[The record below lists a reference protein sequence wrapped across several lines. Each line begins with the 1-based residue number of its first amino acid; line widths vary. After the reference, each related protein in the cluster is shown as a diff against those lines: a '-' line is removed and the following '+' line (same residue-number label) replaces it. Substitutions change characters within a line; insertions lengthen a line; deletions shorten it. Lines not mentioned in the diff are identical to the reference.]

1 MKNKL
6 LVISILLIIIIII
19 VSYYWLSKE
28 ESLIEPY
35 VNNFGSFHIRNLN
48 EDGTVNPILDSS
60 NKLEQLR
67 LSTFFSSSCYVYI
80 PEGITEINGFFQQG
94 EFSNSKPPIA
104 SIYLPSTLKKIGMNE
119 FKDYTK
125 LTHINNYDNVFEP
138 GIEEIGANAFRNT
151 AIQHVKLPA
160 ENNRLNKDLWNHTD
174 VKDLNSWLSYRPF
187 VIKNIYTQYT
197 QDEALFKDK
206 WTIVYNNKYYP
217 IHDVNP
223 DLKCSAMDIP
233 GHDDTP
239 YYTGGDRDKGD
250 ECGFKLSD
258 GWNNWYR
265 ADGCGKWGRCCKCF
279 DSQKVWIDIYDPNTG
294 AKSNNGNIGHYKKTS
309 DNQGPYW
316 KNGSR
321 YYGWNYANDRL
332 LGTKVENT
340 TTENKY
346 KYVANNNYIKVNKD
360 SITSDKIREIRK
372 AYQNNKFPFEDNV
385 TIDYYRN
392 GDPGSNSHTLFL
404 ENRQKGNYL
413 APNLSSHIQTIE
425 KYITD
430 TEIVEIATYLN
441 VEDVYNIAG
450 NNSSDGY
457 LSVNKG
463 QAYKDMKIINIVDGA
478 VALGESLF
486 ENNSYLET
494 IIIPPSVKY
503 IKDKCFKSC
512 TNLKRVL
519 FYPVSQLISIGN
531 NAFQGCNNLNTIHL
545 PDSLQ
550 TIGYKAF
557 QGCSNLQVYINPSS
571 QLKVV
576 AMDAFD
582 KTINKLVLPEQTH
595 FTPPYNENVLQYGI
609 NGYMGGAVSSN
620 SIDSRLSNRYISQT
634 MLIHNYNENNTQNVD
649 NILYEVKTIKS
660 SNIDY
665 YFYYFHK
672 PEKSDTQY
680 NISFYS
686 KKGVSSIPTQT
697 LLVGGGGSGGVG
709 NHYSYGNGGGGGG
722 EVIILNQYQLY
733 SNDSI
738 TMKIGWGGDWNT
750 SKKHTDGQNP
760 GITMRHGAKGA
771 PTTLKINLNNQTLI
785 SHTAKPG
792 TGGSTTNHS
801 NNGNGGQS
809 GSGKGGGSGPNRSNT
824 AGGGGGGGDFENGG
838 GAKYPGNGGGDGGKG
853 VTWID
858 HQGYGG
864 GGGGGGGWGS
874 ANGYRGNRGSAP
886 GNATHG
892 GGKGGQGGYAADGRN
907 GSGGGGGG
915 GSKGGPHTDTHSD
928 WPYLG
933 WPHGHG
939 GHGSCVFAFNK
950 YQFDEGGWKLQFVPI
965 NYILGEDGKTI
976 NESSYNKQKTYDV
989 YQNNFAKNFSIVN
1002 KANNNENN
1010 SRHLLLT
1017 VPFPIDYYNNNN
1029 SFSSNILETQ
1039 GQDIRRKI
1047 QAIKNAEG
1055 IITSNIQIIEE
1066 RINQLP
1072 VTDLINLM
1080 NNAYGMDDLPS
1091 LADFNTHISSID
1103 TYVSAVE
1110 EQFINII
1117 IEKNKEQFQLE
1128 LNGLKTYKDELQRQ
1142 INEAETTNKARI
1154 QRRLDREDYL
1164 AKAEVTRQGE
1174 ISTLKKS
1181 AGEEAKTATQ
1191 TWYNQYQTKYN
1202 SDKLDE
1208 TIASKEGSISLYNQN
1223 VEDSIILNQLDT
1235 SLNDLDDVLGRV
1247 SDQNMSTEIERNMLD
1262 LELKNIGNETAAREK
1277 ELQKL
1282 QEEDTNLK
1290 KENIKI
1296 KDRLKLTKLDQIISN
1311 NNMDLKHVNDTI
1323 KQQRLFTDNVK
1334 DLVQD
1339 KKNKLNILGHAYNTS
1354 DNVIQ
1359 SQQQLIDNNIK
1370 TQEKYQI
1377 EKFTNLNKYNMKYMD
1392 PKYEDYRLNQEDCD
1406 QLLNEFDSDKYCEQ
1420 EYYNINKDK
1429 CISKEIC
1436 ENRNNNNELEN
1447 EMYNNPGTGKRFKD
1461 NKDNYHYNYTNTI
1474 NMSLGILTLF
1484 TIIYKIK

>member
-35 VNNFGSFHIRNLN
+35 VNNNAEFHIRNLN
-48 EDGTVNPILDSS
+48 EDGTVNPKLDSS

-67 LSTFFSSSCYVYI
+67 LSTFFGNINNNCYVYI
-80 PEGITEINGFFQQG
+80 PEGVTEINGFFKDG

-197 QDEALFKDK
+197 QDEAFFKDN

-217 IHDVNP
+217 INDV
-223 DLKCSAMDIP
+223 DATIKCNAMDIP
-233 GHDDTP
+233 GHDNTP
-239 YYTGGDRDKGD
+239 YYTGGERDRGD

-258 GWNNWYR
+258 GWHNVYHR
-265 ADGCGKWGRCCKCF
+265 DGCAKRGRCCKCYQ
-279 DSQKVWIDIYDPNTG
+279 SQKVWVDIYDPNTG
-294 AKSNNGNIGHYKKTS
+294 AKTNNGNIGTYKKTS
-309 DNQGPYW
+309 DNQEPYW

-332 LGTKVENT
+332 LGTKVDNT

-372 AYQNNKFPFEDNV
+372 AYQNNKFPFEDSV
-385 TIDYYRN
+385 TIDYYSN

-404 ENRQKGNYL
+404 ENRQNGNYL

-430 TEIVEIATYLN
+430 TENIQIATYHNL
-441 VEDVYNIAG
+441 EDVYNIDFNGILSKLAIA
-450 NNSSDGY
+450 NSFGDYYGFEIVY
-457 LSVNKG
+457 I
-463 QAYKDMKIINIVDGA
+463 KDKVTSLEA
-478 VALGESLF
+478 SLF

-494 IIIPPSVKY
+494 IIISPSVKY

-557 QGCSNLQVYINPSS
+557 QGCSYLQVYINPSS
-571 QLKVV
+571 KLKVV

-582 KTINKLVLPEQTH
+582 KTISKLVLPAQTH
-595 FTPPYNENVLQYGI
+595 FSPPYNENVLQYGI

-620 SIDSRLSNRYISQT
+620 SIDSQLSNRYISQT
-634 MLIHNYNENNTQNVD
+634 KLMTVSKDKYGNDMPNSGDWEKKTINYKDTNEPWYFFYFYPPKIDND
-649 NILYEVKTIKS
+649 NIDWSKGDSASSAIRSQLEAYRRTYAIKFVS
-660 SNIDY
+660 RN
-665 YFYYFHK
+665 
-672 PEKSDTQY
+672 
-680 NISFYS
+680 
-686 KKGVSSIPTQT
+686 GVGSINTSI
-697 LLVGGGGSGGVG
+697 LIVGGGGSGGG
-709 NHYSYGNGGGGGG
+709 SKTGGYGAGGGGGG
-722 EVIILNQYQLY
+722 EVKDLTWNIGNRSVINVGIGHGHIHEDKAGL
-733 SNDSI
+733 SNGR
-738 TMKIGWGGDWNT
+738 TGWGT
-750 SKKHTDGQNP
+750 
-760 GITMRHGAKGA
+760 
-771 PTTLKINLNNQTLI
+771 KINLPTSGGHSSWNAGPGYGGYAYAHSHDGRGGLSGNGNN
-785 SHTAKPG
+785 
-792 TGGSTTNHS
+792 GGSHNSGAGPGGGGSSGGGHNSWSTSSHNYG
-801 NNGNGGQS
+801 GNGG
-809 GSGKGGGSGPNRSNT
+809 
-824 AGGGGGGGDFENGG
+824 NGI
-838 GAKYPGNGGGDGGKG
+838 
-853 VTWID
+853 TWID
-858 HQGYGG
+858 NQGYGG
-864 GGGGGGGWGS
+864 GGGGGSWYTQT
-874 ANGYRGNRGSAP
+874 NGKGV
-886 GNATHG
+886 HG
-892 GGKGGQGGYAADGRN
+892 GGDGGRFDNPGHGRR

-915 GSKGGPHTDTHSD
+915 TGARNGNYKIGNGGD
-928 WPYLG
+928 G
-933 WPHGHG
+933 V
-939 GHGSCVFAFNK
+939 CIFAFNK
-950 YQFDEGGWKLQFVPI
+950 YKFDQGDWVFETAPI
-965 NYILGEDGKTI
+965 EYSLNKDGKTI
-976 NESSYNKQKTYDV
+976 DESSYNKQKTYDV
-989 YQNNFAKNFSIVN
+989 YQNNLAKKFSIVN
-1002 KANNNENN
+1002 KANINENN
-1010 SRHLLLT
+1010 SRHSFLT
-1017 VPFPIDYYNNNN
+1017 VPFPIDYYNTYN

-1039 GQDIRRKI
+1039 DQDILRKI
-1047 QAIKNAEG
+1047 QVIKDAED
-1055 IITSNIQIIEE
+1055 IITTNIQNIRQKIGM
-1066 RINQLP
+1066 LP

-1080 NNAYGMDDLPS
+1080 NNAYDMADLPS
-1091 LADFNTHISSID
+1091 LDNFNTHIRSID

-1110 EQFINII
+1110 EQFINVI
-1117 IEKNKEQFQLE
+1117 IEQNKEKFQLE
-1128 LNGLKTYKDELQRQ
+1128 LATLKDDRDELQRQ

-1154 QRRLDREDYL
+1154 QRRLDREEYL
-1164 AKAEVTRQGE
+1164 AGSE
-1174 ISTLKKS
+1174 IQRKQEINQLKQS
-1181 AGEEAKTATQ
+1181 AGKEAKTATQ

-1208 TIASKEGSISLYNQN
+1208 TIASKAGSISLYNQN

>member
-35 VNNFGSFHIRNLN
+35 VNNNAEFHIRNLN
-48 EDGTVNPILDSS
+48 KDGTVNPILDST

-67 LSTFFSSSCYVYI
+67 LSTFLGSSCYVYI
-80 PEGITEINGFFQQG
+80 PEGITEINGFFKDG
-94 EFSNSKPPIA
+94 EFSNSKPPIQE
-104 SIYLPSTLKKIGMNE
+104 IIFPSTLKKIGMNE

-125 LTHINNYDNVFEP
+125 LTSINNYDNVFET

-151 AIQHVKLPA
+151 AIERVKLPA
-160 ENNRLNKDLWNHTD
+160 ENNRLNKDLWNHTNI
-174 VKDLNSWLSYRPF
+174 KDLNSWLSYRPF
-187 VIKNIYTQYT
+187 VIKNIYTQYK
-197 QDEALFKDK
+197 QDEAFFKDN

-217 IHDVNP
+217 INDV
-223 DLKCSAMDIP
+223 DATIKCNAMDIP
-233 GHDDTP
+233 GHDNTP
-239 YYTGGDRDKGD
+239 YYTGGERDRGD

-258 GWNNWYR
+258 GWHNVYHR
-265 ADGCGKWGRCCKCF
+265 DGCAKRGRCCKCYQ
-279 DSQKVWIDIYDPNTG
+279 SQKVWVDIYDPNTG
-294 AKSNNGNIGHYKKTS
+294 AKTNNGNIGTYKKTS
-309 DNQGPYW
+309 DNQEPYW

-332 LGTKVENT
+332 LGTKVDNT

-372 AYQNNKFPFEDNV
+372 AYQNNKFPFEDSV
-385 TIDYYRN
+385 TIDYYSN

-404 ENRQKGNYL
+404 ENRQNGNYL

-430 TEIVEIATYLN
+430 TENIQIATYRN
-441 VEDVYNIAG
+441 VEDVYNIEG
-450 NNSSDGY
+450 DNSSEGY
-457 LSVNKG
+457 LSVSKYNTDRLYLNFY
-463 QAYKDMKIINIVDGA
+463 QDMKIINIVDGA

-486 ENNSYLET
+486 ENNSYVET
-494 IIIPPSVKY
+494 IIIPTSVKY

-582 KTINKLVLPEQTH
+582 KTINKLVLPAQTH
-595 FTPPYNENVLQYGI
+595 FSPSYYDNVLQYGI
-609 NGYMGGAVSSN
+609 DGSIGGAVSSN
-620 SIDSRLSNRYISQT
+620 SFDNQFSNRYISQT
-634 MLIHNYNENNTQNVD
+634 KLMTVSKFNYGNNLPNSGDWEKKTINHKDSNESYYFFYFYPPKIDYD
-649 NILYEVKTIKS
+649 NIDWSKGDSASQAIRKELEAYRRLYAIKFVS
-660 SNIDY
+660 RN
-665 YFYYFHK
+665 
-672 PEKSDTQY
+672 
-680 NISFYS
+680 
-686 KKGVSSIPTQT
+686 GVESIYTSI
-697 LLVGGGGSGGVG
+697 LLVGGGGSGGG
-709 NHYSYGNGGGGGG
+709 
-722 EVIILNQYQLY
+722 
-733 SNDSI
+733 
-738 TMKIGWGGDWNT
+738 
-750 SKKHTDGQNP
+750 SKSDGY
-760 GITMRHGAKGA
+760 
-771 PTTLKINLNNQTLI
+771 
-785 SHTAKPG
+785 
-792 TGGSTTNHS
+792 
-801 NNGNGGQS
+801 
-809 GSGKGGGSGPNRSNT
+809 
-824 AGGGGGGGDFENGG
+824 GGGGGGGGKVLDIGWTIGNRSVIAMTIGHGHIHEDKAGLTNGRTGWETTIRLPTSGGHSSYNAGPGSGGKSYAHDNDGRGGVSGNGKNGGSHKSGAGPGGGGSSENGHNSWSTSSHNYG
-838 GAKYPGNGGGDGGKG
+838 GNGGNGI
-853 VTWID
+853 TWID
-858 HQGYGG
+858 NQGYGG
-864 GGGGGGGWGS
+864 GGGGGSWYTQT
-874 ANGYRGNRGSAP
+874 NGEGV
-886 GNATHG
+886 HG
-892 GGKGGQGGYAADGRN
+892 GGDGGRFDNPGHGRR

-915 GSKGGPHTDTHSD
+915 TG
-928 WPYLG
+928 
-933 WPHGHG
+933 
-939 GHGSCVFAFNK
+939 ARNNK
-950 YQFDEGGWKLQFVPI
+950 YKIGNGGDGVCIVAFRKSEFDQGDWVFETAPI
-965 NYILGEDGKTI
+965 EYGLNKDGKTI
-976 NESSYNKQKTYDV
+976 DESSYNKQKTYDV
-989 YQNNFAKNFSIVN
+989 YQNNTTKKFSIVN
-1002 KANNNENN
+1002 NANNNENN
-1010 SRHLLLT
+1010 SRHSFLT
-1017 VPFPIDYYNNNN
+1017 VPFPIDYYNTYN

-1039 GQDIRRKI
+1039 GQDILRKI
-1047 QAIKNAEG
+1047 KSIEEAEG
-1055 IITSNIQIIEE
+1055 IITTNIKIIKE
-1066 RINQLP
+1066 RIIQLP

-1080 NNAYGMDDLPS
+1080 NNAYDMADLPS
-1091 LADFNTHISSID
+1091 LANFNTHISTID
-1103 TYVSAVE
+1103 TYVTAVE
-1110 EQFINII
+1110 EQFINVI

-1128 LNGLKTYKDELQRQ
+1128 LNGLKTDRDELQRQ

-1154 QRRLDREDYL
+1154 QRRLDREQYL
-1164 AKAEVTRQGE
+1164 AKAEVTRQGK
-1174 ISTLKKS
+1174 ISTLKDS
-1181 AGEEAKTATQ
+1181 AVNEAKTDTQ
-1191 TWYNQYQTKYN
+1191 TWFDAYKTKYN
-1202 SDKLDE
+1202 SDELDE
-1208 TIASKEGSISLYNQN
+1208 TITSKKGSISLYNQN
-1223 VEDSIILNQLDT
+1223 VEDSIILNQLDI
-1235 SLNDLDDVLGRV
+1235 SLNNLDEVRGRV

-1262 LELKNIGNETAAREK
+1262 LELKNIGKEKEAREK

-1296 KDRLKLTKLDQIISN
+1296 KDRLKLTKLNQIISN

-1420 EYYNINKDK
+1420 AYYNINKDK